1 MTNNKNAKK
10 MITGYNNKIKTLWYG
25 PEIEVEKVWRRLKP
39 EVKKSLTPPKSG
51 HNDTEYFYLTFKHIV
66 NTFTL

>member
-25 PEIEVEKVWRRLKP
+25 PEIEVEKV
-39 EVKKSLTPPKSG
+39 
-51 HNDTEYFYLTFKHIV
+51 
-66 NTFTL
+66 